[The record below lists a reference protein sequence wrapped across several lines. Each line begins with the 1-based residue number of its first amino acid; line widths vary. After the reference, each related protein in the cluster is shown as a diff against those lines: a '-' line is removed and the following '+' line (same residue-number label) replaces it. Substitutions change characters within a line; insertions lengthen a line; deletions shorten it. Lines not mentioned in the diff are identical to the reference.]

1 MKKNL
6 LIAIFLFLTGTLVAQ
21 ELLIGNHDVVRQ
33 SEYPKDAFLIEADAQ
48 SFYRISG
55 FNSTS
60 TDHPLLGAAADT
72 DFQSIYFVKYDNK
85 GLPLKSNFI
94 RGTYSPEYAGSYAG
108 GITIVASANEEVD
121 ANDGSPIAIPLNS
134 NVEFIANYDSDCQ
147 LERLINVWALTD
159 NQHVY
164 SEAIMDPEDG
174 SVYLYG
180 DASMPLELA
189 DGGVLGTGLSNEYF
203 YLIKYN
209 HNLDRQWV
217 YQFGFDMTQSGT
229 SPYFREFKVFPGY
242 EGGVLITGLYATESS
257 PLIAGNSLPPYTDEY
272 GTFAVLLNGAAQAQW
287 VQHGSL
293 HDYGYE
299 SQIFKAFPLPGGDF
313 VMAGNTSTGYYSLG
327 EAEFTFSDSNSNNQF
342 VFRIDPSGNQKWSR
356 KFESQGYGG
365 GEKKKSADSEVMDGR
380 VDFDAITWN
389 NRLLYLTAPF
399 ANPAFTV
406 DGSVLSLTYPVG
418 LYVAAL
424 DIRDG
429 SELWGYAVSSNDAE
443 IYGFDAD
450 RAGNVSL
457 MGLNYVTQDLD
468 GITDE
473 AVVDGNF
480 LFHVGLDYKGKVLW
494 YNNAHLLTPPYYDL
508 NGSDLEVLPNGE
520 VFSSMKLYATNDI
533 VVGESIVG
541 EGEYQYSSWLVGLAS
556 DVILGGVISDVE
568 ENPVY
573 PGYVKA
579 VKSAFWGCYPVVD
592 SVMLQDDGS
601 YLFDNL
607 YPGNY
612 AILAV
617 ADPTQYPDALPTY
630 FGDQTGW
637 KNASFHSIYP
647 KFNSDINN
655 IRLAEVEPMTS
666 EDGSGQMSGTIL
678 YADEERSMKKGT
690 SARPAKKASVIVLKK
705 SKKSTMA
712 GEVVAYTETDEFGMF
727 AFQNVPDGDYLLH
740 VEVPG
745 LEMLETHEVT
755 IVGNQIVTGLDY
767 TISDNGIFIGWGVG
781 ISFLENET
789 LNIYPNP
796 GSGLIL
802 MDLPAAGEY
811 AVNIYSTGGRRV
823 LYRAIDSAGGASS
836 LNISGEPDG
845 IYLISVE
852 GPKTSTSIKYI
863 KR

>member
-1 MKKNL
+1 MKKDL

-33 SEYPKDAFLIEADAQ
+33 SEYPKNAFLIEADAQ

-60 TDHPLLGAAADT
+60 TDHPLLGPAADP
-72 DFQSIYFVKYDNK
+72 DFQSIYFVKYDNE
-85 GLPLKSNFI
+85 GAPLKANFI
-94 RGTYSPEYAGSYAG
+94 RGTYYPEYAGSFGG
-108 GITIVASANEEVD
+108 GITIVAGANEDVD

-134 NVEFIANYDSDCQ
+134 NVEFIANYDPDCQ

-159 NQHVY
+159 NQYVY

-229 SPYFREFKVFPGY
+229 SPYFREFKVFPGH

-293 HDYGYE
+293 HDYGNE

-313 VMAGNTSTGYYSLG
+313 VLAGNTSTGYFDLG
-327 EAEFTFSDSNSNNQF
+327 EAKFMFSDSNSDNQF
-342 VFRIDPSGNQKWSR
+342 VYRIDPSGNLKWSR
-356 KFESQGYGG
+356 QFESQGEGG
-365 GEKKKSADSEVMDGR
+365 GEKKKSANSEVMEDR
-380 VDFDAITWN
+380 IYFDAITWN
-389 NRLLYLTAPF
+389 NRLLYLTAQF
-399 ANPAFTV
+399 SNPAFTV
-406 DGSVLSLTYPVG
+406 DGSVLNLTYPSG
-418 LYVAAL
+418 IYVAAL
-424 DIRDG
+424 DIRNG
-429 SELWGYAVSSNDAE
+429 SELWGYAISSNDAN
-443 IYGFDAD
+443 IYGFDVD

-457 MGLNYVTQDLD
+457 MGSNYVTQYLD
-468 GITDE
+468 GITD
-473 AVVDGNF
+473 AALVDGDF
-480 LFHVGLDYKGKVLW
+480 LFHVGLDYEGKVLW
-494 YNNAHLLTPPYYDL
+494 YDNAHLLNPPYYNL
-508 NGSDLEVLPNGE
+508 YGSDLEVLPNGE
-520 VFSSMKLYATNDI
+520 VFCSMRLYAANDI

-556 DVILGGVISDVE
+556 DVILGGVISDVD

-630 FGDQTGW
+630 FGDQTEW
-637 KNASFHSIYP
+637 ENASFHNIYP

-655 IRLAEVEPMTS
+655 IRLVEIEPMS
-666 EDGSGQMSGTIL
+666 SADGSGQMSGTIL

-690 SARPAKKASVIVLKK
+690 SARPAAKSSVILLKK

-712 GEVVAYTETDEFGMF
+712 GEVVAYTETDESGMF

-755 IVGNQIVTGLDY
+755 IVGDQIVTGLDY
-767 TISDNGIFIGWGVG
+767 TISDNGVFIGWGVG

-789 LNIYPNP
+789 LKIYPNP
-796 GSGLIL
+796 GPGLIL

-811 AVNIYSTGGRRV
+811 AVNIYSTDGRLV
-823 LYRAIDSAGGASS
+823 LNLAIDSAGGASS
-836 LNISGEPDG
+836 LNISAEPDG

-852 GPKTSTSIKYI
+852 GPETSTSIKYI